1 MSFFETKYSVTG
13 HHGEI
18 YRMTAKQLCER
29 VIEDS
34 KSDYN
39 WIAPARELVKVC
51 KKIDFPEEYALT
63 IKIAI
68 LNCFANIEHWANC
81 GGEHYIDNQEDKK
94 AVQYCYNSLY
104 GIDTEEASLARKR
117 YLTEMINSVIE
128 VRVFDPLYHPGS
140 TFRKLRE
147 DLGSSKFEEYISK
160 KNIDFDKLVEILK
173 SDFAEIVKAAETNG
187 DFVEDEKKERESRKI
202 FFQRLNDL

>member
-1 MSFFETKYSVTG
+1 MSLFETKYIVTG
-13 HHGEI
+13 HYGET
-18 YRMTAKQLCER
+18 YRMTAKQLCKR

-51 KKIDFPEEYALT
+51 KKIGFPEEYALT

-68 LNCFANIEHWANC
+68 LNCFANIEHRANC
-81 GGEHYIDNQEDKK
+81 GGDRYRDHPADKE

-117 YLTEMINSVIE
+117 YLTEMIDTAIHI
-128 VRVFDPLYHPGS
+128 RVFDPLYHPGP

-147 DLGSSKFEEYISK
+147 DWSSSKFEEYISK
-160 KNIDFDKLVEILK
+160 ESIDFDKLVERLK
-173 SDFAEIVKAAETNG
+173 SDFAEIVKAAEANG
-187 DFVEDEKKERESRKI
+187 DFVEDEKEDRESWKV
-202 FFQRLNDL
+202 FFQRLKDL